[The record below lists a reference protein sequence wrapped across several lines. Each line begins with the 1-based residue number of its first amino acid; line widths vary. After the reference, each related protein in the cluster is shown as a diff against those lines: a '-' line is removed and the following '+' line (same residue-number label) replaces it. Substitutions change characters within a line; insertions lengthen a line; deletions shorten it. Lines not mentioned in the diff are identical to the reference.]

1 MPQTFTTTTTAAP
14 LPEGGVFAARFGR
27 GRPRGA
33 AEGGEHGRGWAALL
47 LAPFFVVGCGATEDQ
62 LRSRAAFDMRC
73 NQDQLRVVT
82 IDNRTKGV
90 EGCGQR
96 ATYVEQ
102 CNDPVNGTGCT
113 WVMNNG
119 RVNSATP

>member
-1 MPQTFTTTTTAAP
+1 VVVRSMVMMS
-14 LPEGGVFAARFGR
+14 G
-27 GRPRGA
+27 
-33 AEGGEHGRGWAALL
+33 
-47 LAPFFVVGCGATEDQ
+47 LAIVACGATEDQ
-62 LRSRAAFDMRC
+62 LRARAAFDMRC
-73 NQDQLRVVT
+73 NAESLRVVT

-102 CNDPVNGTGCT
+102 CNDPINQTGCT

-119 RVNSATP
+119 RVNNASP

>member
-1 MPQTFTTTTTAAP
+1 MVMMSVFGVAA
-14 LPEGGVFAARFGR
+14 
-27 GRPRGA
+27 
-33 AEGGEHGRGWAALL
+33 
-47 LAPFFVVGCGATEDQ
+47 CGATEDQ
-62 LRSRAAFDMRC
+62 LRARAAFDMRC
-73 NQDQLRVVT
+73 NGESLRIVT

-119 RVNSATP
+119 RVNNAGP